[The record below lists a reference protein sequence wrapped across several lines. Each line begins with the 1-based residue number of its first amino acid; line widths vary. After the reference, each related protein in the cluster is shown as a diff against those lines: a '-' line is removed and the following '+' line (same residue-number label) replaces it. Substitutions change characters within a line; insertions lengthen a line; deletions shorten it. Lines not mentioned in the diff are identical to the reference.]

1 MEVECWAD
9 DWGIPSIDPDSLM
22 ILAFAKF
29 SGAPVT
35 QKSTSN
41 PFWSPTGNLPVFRH
55 SAGGVVATDFQDVVK
70 HLKSC
75 NYSAD
80 HNLTDKQISEA
91 GAFIN
96 LIQEKLRPALK
107 YVFWIDTKNHI
118 NMTRPWYG
126 KHLPFPLGLYY
137 PNKYEKE
144 TVKLIESLYSQYSE
158 FGEIGNDTIVETS
171 VYKAAQECM
180 TLLSNRLADNHFM
193 FGRSAS
199 SLDAVMYGYLA
210 PLLKAPFPNNQLQ
223 NYLNNC
229 DNLVKFVVRISQNY
243 FPSVVKSYEEQKQK
257 QAPGS
262 SSGGASGDQD
272 STNNNTNKP
281 QDSDETEEEWPNQTR
296 NKVVAGAVAA
306 TAMMGYAYTSGL
318 VDVVRNIELRFGDD
332 DEEYEDEDY
341 EEDEQGEDNR

>member
-1 MEVECWAD
+1 MEVECWSS
-9 DWGIPSIDPDSLM
+9 DWGIPSVDPDSLM

-29 SGAPVT
+29 SGAPLT
-35 QKSTSN
+35 QKSSNN
-41 PFWSPTGNLPVFRH
+41 PFWSPIGNLPVFRH
-55 SAGGVVATDFQDVVK
+55 NGHVATDFPEVVR

-80 HNLTDKQISEA
+80 HNLSDKQISEA

-96 LIQEKLRPALK
+96 LIEEKLRPALK
-107 YVFWIDTKNHI
+107 YIFWIDTENHI
-118 NMTRPWYG
+118 KLTRPWYG

-137 PNKYEKE
+137 PNRYEKE
-144 TVKLIESLYSQYSE
+144 TIKLIESLYSQYSD

-171 VYKAAQECM
+171 VYKAAQECL

-193 FGRSAS
+193 FGRCAS

-243 FPSVVKSYEEQKQK
+243 FPNVVKAFEEQKRT
-257 QAPGS
+257 
-262 SSGGASGDQD
+262 GGQQSPKNG
-272 STNNNTNKP
+272 NNNNNNNSNSRSRP
-281 QDSDETEEEWPNQTR
+281 QDTEEAEEDWPNQTR
-296 NKVVAGAVAA
+296 NKVIAGAVAT

-318 VDVVRNIELRFGDD
+318 IDVVRNIEIRIGDD
-332 DEEYEDEDY
+332 HDEEYEEDDPDEHD
-341 EEDEQGEDNR
+341 EED